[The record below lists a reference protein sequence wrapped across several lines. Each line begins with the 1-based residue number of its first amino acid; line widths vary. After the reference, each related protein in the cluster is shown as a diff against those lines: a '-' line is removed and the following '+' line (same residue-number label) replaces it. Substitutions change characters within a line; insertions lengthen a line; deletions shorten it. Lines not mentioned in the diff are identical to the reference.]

1 MKGPAR
7 RKCLCCQ
14 EFYLPDHR
22 NLRHQRYCS
31 KPACRKESQAQSQR
45 RWLQRPENQNYF
57 RGPENSQ
64 RVKDWRKRHPGY
76 WRKKT
81 PVHVAL
87 QEDCQEQLPPNE
99 GVNSEKRSA
108 ALQEVFM
115 MQPAVVV
122 GLISMMTGHSLQE
135 NIVATARVLL
145 RKGGT
150 SWRATRAPKRLASMM
165 KTKHLLCPQRLRRVP
180 HQFSWID
187 QRLVRD
193 GHITRCGGAQA
204 LALYLLLVTVADS
217 QGLSYYSDKTAAR
230 LLSLREAELRQARN
244 NLVDAG
250 LIAYQAPLYQVL
262 SLEPTLNNELSAPRT
277 GQPLPISAIL
287 RQIIEQREASEQQQ

>member
-22 NLRHQRYCS
+22 NLRHQRYCC
-31 KPACRKESQAQSQR
+31 KPACRKESKAQSQR

-57 RGPENSQ
+57 WGPENSQ

-81 PVHVAL
+81 PVQVAL
-87 QEDCQEQLPPNE
+87 QEDCQEQIPPNE
-99 GVNSEKRSA
+99 GVNRSA
-108 ALQEVFM
+108 ALQEVFL

-122 GLISMMTGHSLQE
+122 GLALYDDRPFVTRGHRGHLPE
-135 NIVATARVLL
+135 CCYA
-145 RKGGT
+145 KGGT
-150 SWRATRAPKRLASMM
+150 SWRGTRAPKRLASMM

-193 GHITRCGGAQA
+193 GHITRWWSASSSA
-204 LALYLLLVTVADS
+204 LPAI
-217 QGLSYYSDKTAAR
+217 SDR
-230 LLSLREAELRQARN
+230 R
-244 NLVDAG
+244 
-250 LIAYQAPLYQVL
+250 
-262 SLEPTLNNELSAPRT
+262 
-277 GQPLPISAIL
+277 
-287 RQIIEQREASEQQQ
+287 

>member
-81 PVHVAL
+81 PVQVAL

-99 GVNSEKRSA
+99 GVSSEKRSA
-108 ALQEVFM
+108 ALQEVFL

-135 NIVATARVLL
+135 DIVATARVLL
-145 RKGGT
+145 RKGRDILESNPGSQT
-150 SWRATRAPKRLASMM
+150 TRFDDENQTPS
-165 KTKHLLCPQRLRRVP
+165 
-180 HQFSWID
+180 
-187 QRLVRD
+187 
-193 GHITRCGGAQA
+193 
-204 LALYLLLVTVADS
+204 
-217 QGLSYYSDKTAAR
+217 LSATAA
-230 LLSLREAELRQARN
+230 
-244 NLVDAG
+244 
-250 LIAYQAPLYQVL
+250 
-262 SLEPTLNNELSAPRT
+262 T
-277 GQPLPISAIL
+277 GT
-287 RQIIEQREASEQQQ
+287 ASV